1 MQVLFERLPMKLLMD
16 LVTTD
21 YGLAAV
27 AVTVLS
33 LGMAWGF
40 RMFFIRKM
48 RESEQAVHDP
58 K

>member
-1 MQVLFERLPMKLLMD
+1 MKLLMD

-27 AVTVLS
+27 VVTVLS

-40 RMFFIRKM
+40 RLFFIRKM
-48 RESEQAVHDP
+48 RESEQAAQDP

>member
-1 MQVLFERLPMKLLMD
+1 MKLLMD

-21 YGLAAV
+21 YGLAGV

-33 LGMAWGF
+33 LGMALGF

-48 RESEQAVHDP
+48 RESEQAAQDP

>member
-1 MQVLFERLPMKLLMD
+1 MKLLMD

-21 YGLAAV
+21 YGLAGV

-33 LGMAWGF
+33 LGMAFGF
-40 RMFFIRKM
+40 RMFFMRKM
-48 RESEQAVHDP
+48 RESERAAQDP

>member
-27 AVTVLS
+27 VVTVLS

-40 RMFFIRKM
+40 RVFFLRKM
-48 RESEQAVHDP
+48 RDSEQAVQQP